1 MALSSTTVS
10 RMAKLRH
17 IWIDA
22 ECRFTVCRGA
32 KKKFYLCDNF
42 ICQSILTNQQK
53 ISTKNDTT
61 YSITLHH
68 FILPTFLHFTVSLF
82 LPLSICLS
90 LSLYLSVYVCLSV
103 CLSFCIFLSVCTFF
117 FQYIFLT
124 VSLYV
129 FLLQFLFPCL
139 SLSFCNSPLFLFS
152 FLSYFPFLFLP
163 LFTFL

>member
-90 LSLYLSVYVCLSV
+90 LSLSLCICLSV
-103 CLSFCIFLSVCTFF
+103 CVSLFLYISLCVYFFLSVYLSYGISVCLS
-117 FQYIFLT
+117 LT
-124 VSLYV
+124 VSV
-129 FLLQFLFPCL
+129 
-139 SLSFCNSPLFLFS
+139 SVSVSLFL
-152 FLSYFPFLFLP
+152 
-163 LFTFL
+163 